1 LARRLLAI
9 WKSIEVVQSM
19 PQERVPRASE
29 MREKQRTK
37 IRELRTALLAAGF
50 VRLNPQS
57 DALGLGRSTT
67 WALLNASHKGS
78 GISAH
83 LINRM
88 MASPKI
94 PFEVHLILRAYVDE
108 KVAGLYGH
116 TPKQLERFRR
126 SLAPQ
131 SLHTAVKRSAAVR
144 TAR

>member
-1 LARRLLAI
+1 
-9 WKSIEVVQSM
+9 M
-19 PQERVPRASE
+19 PQEMVPL
-29 MREKQRTK
+29 REKQRAK

-50 VRLNPQS
+50 VRLNQQS

-83 LINRM
+83 LINSM

-116 TPKQLERFRR
+116 TPKQLERFQR

-131 SLHTAVKRSAAVR
+131 LQRTNTVQTAVRRSAAVR